1 MNMAKDVG
9 KAGKANAMSADM
21 VMKQRMAYVTI
32 RIPELVDEL
41 DRLKTERKTLRE
53 KLAAMRAAKKSGA

>member
-1 MNMAKDVG
+1 MAKDAG
-9 KAGKANAMSADM
+9 KAGKANALSDDM
-21 VMKQRMAYVTI
+21 AMKQRMAYVTI

-53 KLAAMRAAKKSGA
+53 KLAAMRAAKKAGA